1 MIAVFCIVSFQSEE
15 SSNASYASKGNGI
28 AVSCIFQSHGSPART
43 HEYRCQDK
51 KHNLFESTQGN
62 AFDANVSEDTP
73 HSAVTESLLKSIDGY
88 PPAGTDPHER
98 SQSVYLADHSVDT
111 MYPK

>member
-28 AVSCIFQSHGSPART
+28 AVSCIFQSHGSPTRT
-43 HEYRCQDK
+43 HEYRCRDK

-62 AFDANVSEDTP
+62 VSDANASEGIP
-73 HSAVTESLLKSIDGY
+73 HSAVTESLLKSMDGY
-88 PPAGTDPHER
+88 PPVGIDLHGQ
-98 SQSVYLADHSVDT
+98 SQSVYPSDHSADI